1 MNPRRGPGP
10 SSANSAGLGDDDVV
24 RDWSLSAKDVT
35 EVMRARGT
43 EHRLRF
49 AVQLC
54 ALRATSRFV
63 SDYQHVPI
71 EAVSYLARQLGLT
84 PVLFLSE
91 ADRPATETAQAAR
104 ICQHL
109 GYHEFDADSE
119 RRLRDRLQQATAEGA
134 TPAQLLAL
142 AGDLLRS
149 GRIVLPAQSTLE
161 RLVASVAAHAI
172 QDLFEGVATKLPDGF
187 RDAIDDL
194 VNVPE
199 GEHRSP
205 LSRFKEAP
213 PAAKAPAIV
222 ASLARLDLL
231 DSLLGSGVDLSHI
244 TPQLLQHLAQ
254 LGRRYD
260 VLALKRFSAEKR
272 YTLVTAFLVETQKT
286 LLDQIIAA
294 HDQYMTGLDRRARLA
309 FDEKHRVLRRRAK
322 SGMDTLIGAVD
333 VFLSANRSAP
343 ISDLYNSLSEDA
355 LRDAMV
361 NCRAFARLEEHG
373 HTDELAARYGDLR
386 KYFPAFLR
394 LPFEA
399 ARGSEF
405 LLTAIEAVRAVDGGA
420 SEGLLTT
427 APRQFIPM
435 AWRKAAVGFTG
446 EHPRRA
452 LWEIALAFAIRDALR
467 SGDLF
472 IATSRRH
479 VSFWNLVM
487 GDREWTDARQDAYT
501 RLSIPARAADALG
514 ALRTAFG
521 LAAGTATASLL
532 SNPFAT
538 IQNGELRLRQPDA
551 LPITQQVRKL
561 RAVFASSMP
570 QVRIEDML
578 RQVDQ
583 WTGLTRALTPL
594 GGYEPRGE
602 DNYRTLLAAIIA
614 HGTNLGVAA
623 MSGSIEGM
631 TPDQLQHAS
640 QWFLRET
647 TLKAASKAIVD
658 HHHRMSF
665 SRVWGDGS
673 LSSSDGQRFAVQR
686 SSLLGAVYP
695 RYFGYYDQAISL
707 YTHTSDQLSVF
718 ATQVI
723 SCAPREASFVLDGL
737 LENDTLLRPQIHTT
751 DTHGFTEQLFGLC
764 YMLGIAFMPRLK
776 DLADQQLYK
785 LDKEADHG
793 PLDLLFRGT
802 VDIGLISEQWDQ
814 LVRITASLKNRT
826 APAHVV
832 LQRLINASPADRV
845 SKALTALGRI
855 CKTIFILRY
864 IADEPLRRMVQRQLN
879 RGEARHALA
888 RWLFFA
894 NRGEFRTGDYEEIMN
909 KASCLSLLS
918 NAAVLWNT
926 VQMARITQQLRDA
939 GNDVTD
945 DDLAHVWPLQRT
957 RIIPNGTY
965 FLNWPQAQPATMSV
979 P

>member
-1 MNPRRGPGP
+1 MNPPRRPGP
-10 SSANSAGLGDDDVV
+10 SGASASLGDDDVV
-24 RDWSLSAKDVT
+24 RDWSLSPEDAA
-35 EVMRARGT
+35 EVMRARGA

-54 ALRATSRFV
+54 ALRATGRFV
-63 SDYQHVPI
+63 SDYQRVPI
-71 EAVSYLARQLGLT
+71 EAVGYLARQLGLM
-84 PVLFLSE
+84 PVLFLSGAE
-91 ADRPATETAQAAR
+91 RPATETAQAAR
-104 ICQHL
+104 IRQHL
-109 GYHEFDADSE
+109 GYRDFDAEAE
-119 RRLRDRLQQATAEGA
+119 RRLRDRLQEATAEGA
-134 TPAQLLAL
+134 TPAQLLNL

-149 GRIVLPAQSTLE
+149 SRVVLPAQGTLE

-172 QDLFEGVATKLPDGF
+172 QDLFARVVGKLPAGF

-194 VNVPE
+194 VSVPE

-205 LSRFKEAP
+205 LARFKEAP

-231 DSLLGSGVDLSHI
+231 DSLLGTGVDLSHI

-260 VLALKRFSAEKR
+260 ALALKRFSAEKR

-322 SGMDTLIGAVD
+322 SGTATLIEAVD
-333 VFLSANRSAP
+333 VLLSANRSAP
-343 ISDLYNSLSEDA
+343 ISELYNSLSEGT
-355 LRDAMV
+355 LREAMTS
-361 NCRAFARLEEHG
+361 CRAFARLEEHG

-386 KYFPAFLR
+386 KYFPALLQ

-405 LLTAIEAVRAVDGGA
+405 LLTAIEAVRAIDGGA
-420 SEGLLTT
+420 SDDLLTA
-427 APRQFIPM
+427 APRQFIPV
-435 AWRKAAVGFTG
+435 AWQKAVGPAG
-446 EHPRRA
+446 ARPRRA
-452 LWEIALAFAIRDALR
+452 LWEIALAFAIRAALR

-487 GDREWTDARQDAYT
+487 GESAWAEVRQHAYT
-501 RLSIPARAADALG
+501 RLSVPARPEDALG
-514 ALRTAFG
+514 ALRAAFDS
-521 LAAGTATASLL
+521 AAGAAVAGLP
-532 SNPFAT
+532 SNLFAA
-538 IQNGELRLRQPDA
+538 IQNGELRLRRPDA

-602 DNYRTLLAAIIA
+602 DTYRTLLAAIIA

-658 HHHRMSF
+658 HHHRLPF
-665 SRVWGDGS
+665 SRIWGDGS

-695 RYFGYYDQAISL
+695 RYFGYYDKAISL
-707 YTHTSDQLSVF
+707 YTHVSDQHNVF

-723 SCAPREASFVLDGL
+723 SCAPREAGFVLDGL

-785 LDKEADHG
+785 LGKESDHSS
-793 PLDLLFRGT
+793 LDPLFRGA
-802 VDIGLISEQWDQ
+802 VDIALISEQWDQ
-814 LVRITASLKNRT
+814 LARVAASLKERT

-832 LQRLINASPADRV
+832 LQRLINASPSDRV
-845 SKALTALGRI
+845 SKALTALGRV

-864 IADEPLRRMVQRQLN
+864 VADEPLRRMVQRQLN

-894 NRGEFRTGDYEEIMN
+894 NRGEFRVGDYEEIMN

-926 VQMARITQQLRDA
+926 VQMARITQQLRDG
-939 GNDVTD
+939 GNEIADE
-945 DDLAHVWPLQRT
+945 DLAHVWPLQRT

-965 FLNWPQAQPATMSV
+965 FLNWPQIEPATAVAS
-979 P
+979 

>member
-1 MNPRRGPGP
+1 MNPRRSPEP
-10 SSANSAGLGDDDVV
+10 ASTSNAGLGDDDVV
-24 RDWSLSAKDVT
+24 RDWSLSAEDAA

-43 EHRLRF
+43 GHRLRF

-54 ALRATSRFV
+54 ALRATGRFV
-63 SDYQHVPI
+63 SDYQRVPI

-91 ADRPATETAQAAR
+91 AERPATETAQIAR
-104 ICQHL
+104 IRQHL
-109 GYHEFDADSE
+109 GYREFDADSE
-119 RRLRDRLQQATAEGA
+119 RRLRGRLQEAAMEGA

-149 GRIVLPAQSTLE
+149 GRIVLPAQGTLE

-172 QDLFEGVATKLPDGF
+172 QDLFERVVTKLPDGF

-194 VNVPE
+194 VIVPE

-213 PAAKAPAIV
+213 PAAKAPAIA

-260 VLALKRFSAEKR
+260 ALALKRFSAEKR

-322 SGMDTLIGAVD
+322 TGMDTLIDAAD

-343 ISDLYNSLSEDA
+343 ISELYNSLSEED
-355 LRDAMV
+355 LRAAMT

-373 HTDELAARYGDLR
+373 HTDELVARYGDLR

-405 LLTAIEAVRAVDGGA
+405 LLTAIGVIRAIDTGA
-420 SEGLLTT
+420 SDILLTS
-427 APRQFIPM
+427 APRQFIPL
-435 AWRKAAVGFTG
+435 AWQKTVGPAD
-446 EHPRRA
+446 ERPRRA

-472 IATSRRH
+472 IAASRRH

-487 GDREWTDARQDAYT
+487 SEREWADVRLDAYT
-501 RLSIPARAADALG
+501 RLSIPAHPDDALSALRAAFE
-514 ALRTAFG
+514 TA
-521 LAAGTATASLL
+521 ANSAMASLPR
-532 SNPFAT
+532 NHFAT
-538 IQNGELRLRQPDA
+538 IQNGELKLRRPDA
-551 LPITQQVRKL
+551 LPITPEVRKL

-583 WTGLTRALTPL
+583 WTGLTRVLTPL

-602 DNYRTLLAAIIA
+602 DGYRTLLAAIIA

-623 MSGSIEGM
+623 MSGSIESM
-631 TPDQLQHAS
+631 TPDQLQHTS

-647 TLKAASKAIVD
+647 TLKAASKAVID
-658 HHHRMSF
+658 HHHRLPF
-665 SRVWGDGS
+665 SRIWGDGS

-707 YTHTSDQLSVF
+707 YTHISDQLGVF

-723 SCAPREASFVLDGL
+723 SCAPREAGFVLDGL

-764 YMLGIAFMPRLK
+764 YLLGIGFMPRLK

-785 LDKEADHG
+785 LDKEADRG
-793 PLDLLFRGT
+793 PLEPLFRGT
-802 VDIGLISEQWDQ
+802 VDAALISEQWDQ
-814 LVRITASLKNRT
+814 LARIAASLKDRT
-826 APAHVV
+826 APAHIV

-845 SKALTALGRI
+845 SKALTALGRV

-864 IADEPLRRMVQRQLN
+864 IADEPLRRTVQRQLN
-879 RGEARHALA
+879 RGESRHALA

-939 GNDVTD
+939 GNEVTD

-965 FLNWPQAQPATMSV
+965 FLNWPQAEPVVASV